1 MSISEFFRL
10 FATHSQLFLIYKLI
24 LNYIYKR
31 CLRINLQALKEFQYL
46 KIIWLHFGVSFFV
59 LISLIR
65 EN

>member
-31 CLRINLQALKEFQYL
+31 CLRIKSSSFERISTLEDNLA
-46 KIIWLHFGVSFFV
+46 
-59 LISLIR
+59 SLWSVILCIDFID
-65 EN
+65 